1 MAITSLL
8 IIGSIIAG
16 ILAIPFIASNLN
28 DLKPTGRLLL
38 DLNDTEVDRVPTKS
52 SKIFTSD
59 KFERIYETAFGKV
72 TFKVS
77 PNKIVQELSKPDR
90 TVICTETAY
99 EVEWELTTKEYNINV
114 LQSSYKIK
122 EKCTTPDGTLEKTK
136 ENGEIQEIFT
146 GFNSDLVLSK
156 CAEAKEELQKEMD
169 IMIQIREETIIPGF
183 EQSGDSGGTGSG
195 DVKIT
200 GIDEKEEW
208 IEIENKGEVLDMN
221 GWRISDEGNHIYEF
235 GQFTLQSSSKVKIY
249 SGDAYD
255 SCSEDN
261 VTLCWTGSKIWND
274 SGDTATL
281 KDENGVV
288 IDTYTY

>member
-16 ILAIPFIASNLN
+16 ILAIPFIASNLS

-59 KFERIYETAFGKV
+59 KFERTYETAFGKV

-122 EKCTTPDGTLEKTK
+122 EKCTTPDGTLEKIK
-136 ENGEIQEIFT
+136 ENGEIEEIFT

-169 IMIQIREETIIPGF
+169 IMVQIREETIIPGF
-183 EQSGDSGGTGSG
+183 EQSSDNNGTGSG

-208 IEIENKGEVLDMN
+208 IEIENNGESIDLE
-221 GWRISDEGNHIYEF
+221 GWRINDLGNHIYEF
-235 GQFTLQSSSKVKIY
+235 GQFTLDSGAKVKIY
-249 SGDAYD
+249 SGDAYT

-261 VTLCWTGSKIWND
+261 ETLCWTGSKIWND

-281 KDENGVV
+281 KDPDGIV
-288 IDTYTY
+288 IDTYSY